1 MLWVSA
7 ARGYLMVSHSKC
19 PIGSTACSYSSCLI
33 EQNKLSPLFWASQDM
48 QQAEEMLSATEDTD
62 ARACKL
68 ESSRAIG
75 LNWTDQSQAQ
85 VEQESRQ
92 PVLPDV
98 TVGQLLLVV
107 KTWHLKS
114 TLNSSRHTD
123 WEFSASRI
131 RILTQDTS
139 SCICSMTRV
148 IWCMKK
154 ITESWKT
161 ESRLDKNLCL
171 WSQWPRVF
179 INSWMRKNWKL
190 LSDSSTMYLW

>member
-19 PIGSTACSYSSCLI
+19 PTGSTAWSYSSCLI
-33 EQNKLSPLFWASQDM
+33 EQNKFPFSEPAKTCSRQRKCF
-48 QQAEEMLSATEDTD
+48 SATENTD

-75 LNWTDQSQAQ
+75 LNWTDQSQIQ

-148 IWCMKK
+148 VWCMKK
-154 ITESWKT
+154 ITVLENRIKT
-161 ESRLDKNLCL
+161 G
-171 WSQWPRVF
+171 
-179 INSWMRKNWKL
+179 
-190 LSDSSTMYLW
+190 